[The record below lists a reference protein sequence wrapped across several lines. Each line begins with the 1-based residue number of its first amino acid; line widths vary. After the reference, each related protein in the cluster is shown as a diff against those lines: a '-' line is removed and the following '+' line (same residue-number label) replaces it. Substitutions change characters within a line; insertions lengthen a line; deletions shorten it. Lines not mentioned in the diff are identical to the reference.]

1 MTVCET
7 EGVVASKKLRIA
19 MLGHNESPG
28 HKLDTH
34 NPALETRPQ
43 PLGKTG
49 ENVKSDDMK

>member
-19 MLGHNESPG
+19 MLGHKRIPG